1 MRKSNPSFVADALLQ
16 AYPDAR
22 CSLLFASPYECLVA
36 VMLSAQ
42 CTDKKVNTVTPA
54 LFSRYPDCSALS
66 KASLSDLE
74 ALLRPLGLAHSKAKN
89 LKSAATAIAKNG
101 GDVPSDYEQLLA
113 LPGVGN
119 KTARVTLMEAFGKPS
134 FPVDTHV
141 ARVSKRLGLAPDCD
155 SPKKIEERLEILFP
169 ASMQPKLH
177 HCFIS
182 LGRDICRASK
192 PLCEGC
198 PLKNECLYFAK
209 KSSLTMGK

>member
-1 MRKSNPSFVADALLQ
+1 MRKSNPSFVASTLLR

-22 CSLLFASPYECLVA
+22 CSLLFTSPYECLIA

-42 CTDKKVNTVTPA
+42 CTDKKVNQVTPT
-54 LFSRYPDCSALS
+54 LFAKYPDCFALS
-66 KASLSDLE
+66 EASLSDLE

-89 LKSAATAIAKNG
+89 LKSTAETIAQSG
-101 GDVPSDYEQLLA
+101 GNVPDDYERLLS

-119 KTARVTLMEAFGKPS
+119 KTARVILMEAFGESS

-141 ARVSKRLGLAPDCD
+141 ARISKRLGLAAEYD
-155 SPKKIEERLEILFP
+155 SPEKIEKRLEKLFP
-169 ASMQPKLH
+169 ISKQPKLH

-182 LGRDICRASK
+182 FGRDICRASK

-198 PLKNECLYFAK
+198 PLKDGCRYFAK
-209 KSSLTMGK
+209 KSSLTIGK